1 MVFLLYVISA
11 LLTLSGG
18 AAAVYGAD
26 TIRTET
32 GSTMAVAGVAVAC
45 AGLLVVA
52 LAACLSELKKIREL
66 VEAGEIVPVAA
77 PVVVAPELPAVTA
90 ASVAAAVVAADRA
103 PADAGV
109 RGAHDEPGPAKPADS
124 PPVDPLTPTLRP
136 TLAPE
141 AEGDKAELA
150 TPDPD
155 RSDRAAAN
163 AGSEPSAAAD
173 AKASAEDMAQD
184 DKDAVERDET
194 GSDTPATAEGAG
206 GEGTKE
212 RELVA
217 TYASGEHTY
226 FMYSDS
232 AIEAETPQG
241 RFRFSSMDEL
251 RVFVETGK
259 GGMPLSPPPPRK
271 PD

>member
-1 MVFLLYVISA
+1 M
-11 LLTLSGG
+11 
-18 AAAVYGAD
+18 
-26 TIRTET
+26 
-32 GSTMAVAGVAVAC
+32 AC
-45 AGLLVVA
+45 AGLLMVA
-52 LAACLSELKKIREL
+52 LAACLSELRKIREL
-66 VEAGEIVPVAA
+66 VEAGEIVPVTA

-103 PADAGV
+103 PADVGV
-109 RGAHDEPGPAKPADS
+109 RGAQDETEPAKPADL

-141 AEGDKAELA
+141 AEADKVEVAALD
-150 TPDPD
+150 TD
-155 RSDRAAAN
+155 RSDRDAAEAKSEPAAA
-163 AGSEPSAAAD
+163 ED
-173 AKASAEDMAQD
+173 AKALSQGEPAEGGEQRPEQDEAAPATPAAAEDAG
-184 DKDAVERDET
+184 V
-194 GSDTPATAEGAG
+194 EGAG
-206 GEGTKE
+206 DEGPKE

>member
-32 GSTMAVAGVAVAC
+32 GSTMAVAGVAMAC
-45 AGLLVVA
+45 AGLLMVA
-52 LAACLSELKKIREL
+52 LTACLSELKKIREL

-109 RGAHDEPGPAKPADS
+109 RGAHDEPGPAQPADS